1 MPDLRPLASRL
12 VTDRTFRG
20 VAVRLL
26 AVAVGLLQS
35 IAIARLGGPEL
46 RGVVAVF
53 IAASSLIYLAASFD
67 LGQQVVQM
75 CRRRDDLAG
84 VRPLMRT
91 AWLTYA
97 AVAALVAVV
106 FLPID
111 TTVSWLAVGGVAYL
125 MGGQALLVMG
135 ALRGPLTTA
144 WSALSQQGVMLAGV
158 LALAPAGRLDEFTVK
173 LVVIA
178 SFLAPMVVLW
188 TLSLPRPTTRLAW
201 RDVVT
206 DLRHAATRGLPWQLG
221 RALQWGVMLIDTILV
236 AYYLGDAAAGVY
248 AVGFS
253 LTVVPRLVGGQ
264 IAIDVTHRATVAR
277 EHSLDRDLL
286 KALVWTTVAAAATA
300 AVAPFIIG
308 VLYGPAF
315 DEALPVYLVL
325 TIAVVAQALVQVSYQ
340 FTRVFGQPWPT
351 VVYSALGPALML
363 LASGWALGS
372 YGVVGMAWVS
382 GAASVLMAV
391 PAVVL
396 ARRLA
401 HG

>member
-1 MPDLRPLASRL
+1 MLSRL
-12 VTDRTFRG
+12 RTDHTLQATAVRILG
-20 VAVRLL
+20 VAI
-26 AVAVGLLQS
+26 GLLQS

-75 CRRRDDLAG
+75 CRRRDDLGG
-84 VRPLMRT
+84 VRPLMRA

-97 AVAALVAVV
+97 AVAALVAVA
-106 FLPID
+106 FLPFS
-111 TTVSWLAVGGVAYL
+111 TAVSWLAVGGTAYL
-125 MGGQALLVMG
+125 MGGQALLVVG
-135 ALRGPLTTA
+135 ALRGPRSTA
-144 WSALSQQGVMLAGV
+144 WSAVSQQGVMLAGV
-158 LALAPAGRLDEFTVK
+158 LALAAAGMLDGSTVK
-173 LVVIA
+173 VVVIV
-178 SFLAPMVVLW
+178 SFLAPVPFLW
-188 TLSLPRPTTRLAW
+188 TVTLPRHRPALPW
-201 RDVVT
+201 RTAVT
-206 DLRHAATRGLPWQLG
+206 DLLRAATQGFPWQLG

-236 AYYLGDAAAGVY
+236 AYYLGDAAAGIY

-277 EHSLDRDLL
+277 EHSLDRDLV
-286 KALVWTTVAAAATA
+286 KALLATIAAAA
-300 AVAPFIIG
+300 AVAVLAPFIIG
-308 VLYGPAF
+308 VLYGPEFA
-315 DEALPVYLVL
+315 DALPVYLVL
-325 TIAVVAQALVQVSYQ
+325 TFSVVAQAVVQVSYQ

-351 VVYSALGPALML
+351 VAYSVLGPALML
-363 LASGWALGS
+363 LASGWALAS

-382 GAASVLMAV
+382 GAASVVMVV
-391 PAVVL
+391 PAAIL